1 MSFDIIDSF
10 KEKKLKERIKNKDQ
24 EAFEELYDQNVDNIY
39 RFIFFKIGKKEEASD
54 LSSLTFLKTWEHIQ
68 KTSIKEKD
76 TLRAL
81 LYKIA
86 RNIVIDH
93 YRENKKES
101 FSLDDENNRIDIVDE
116 DIDIEKNASDK
127 FDYEVLSVKMM
138 ELKNEYREVL
148 VMRYLND
155 LSLDEISQI
164 TGKKKINVRVLMHRA
179 TKALKEI
186 MTEDKDKSR

>member
-54 LSSLTFLKTWEHIQ
+54 LSSLTFLKTWEYIQ
-68 KTSIKEKD
+68 KTSLKKKD

-101 FSLDDENNRIDIVDE
+101 FSLDDENNKIDIVDE
-116 DIDIEKNASDK
+116 GIDIEKNASDK

-186 MTEDKDKSR
+186 MTEK

>member
-1 MSFDIIDSF
+1 MGFDIVEKF
-10 KEKKLKERIKNKDQ
+10 KDKKLKERIKNRDQ
-24 EAFEELYDQNVDNIY
+24 EAFEILYEQNADHIY
-39 RFIFFKIGKKEEASD
+39 RFIFFKIGKKEEAAD
-54 LSSLTFLKTWEHIQ
+54 LSSLAFLKTWEHIQ
-68 KTSIKEKD
+68 KKSLKEKD

-93 YRENKKES
+93 YRENKKDNL
-101 FSLDDENNRIDIVDE
+101 SLDDENNRIDIVDE
-116 DIDIEKNASDK
+116 SSDIERDASNQ
-127 FDYEVLSVKMM
+127 FDYEVLSNKMM

-148 VMRYLND
+148 VMRYVND

-164 TGKKKINVRVLMHRA
+164 SGKKKINVRVLLHRA

-186 MTEDKDKSR
+186 MNEK